1 MLRIL
6 RDKKTAKKVWIGLAI
21 IIIPAFTLWGFG
33 SSSRSKEENTPAGK
47 MFGKNVSNLEFR
59 KAIAATRTA
68 AIMQFGDNFPKIEK
82 YLNLEGQAW
91 ERLVLLQEAKKRK
104 INISDKEVIE
114 TIQKMPYFQKKSAF
128 DNKTYVEIL
137 RYVFRLQPRAFEEQ
151 LRQNLILAKLY
162 SQVTDGVKIEDSQ
175 IRQEWLKNN
184 EELSIYYIAALF
196 AEFANK
202 INPDDKE
209 ISAYYDKNK
218 DIFKEPPSLNLE
230 YILTESD
237 EEAKKITDLINKKY
251 DLDKISKELNLPKK
265 ETGLFKQYA
274 PPAALKIPQETLNLI
289 LTLKEGLPAPV
300 AKVDNTYYAYAL
312 KENKPAEAPALA
324 EVKEKIKELIT
335 NEESRK
341 IAQAKIKE
349 CADKLK
355 NKPFDQVASAS
366 AYGFK
371 TGQTKFFK
379 SSDQLDN
386 LGPGQIFWENAKKLK
401 ENQLSDIFSD
411 SNGYYIIK
419 LKANK
424 PVDEDKFAKEKKDL
438 GDNILS
444 REKSKVFGKFTEEM
458 KKKAL

>member
-1 MLRIL
+1 MLKIL
-6 RDKKTAKKVWIGLAI
+6 RNKKTAKKVWIGLAI

-33 SSSRSKEENTPAGK
+33 SSSRSKEESASAGK
-47 MFGKNVSNLEFR
+47 IFGKNVSNLEFK
-59 KAIAATRTA
+59 KAIAATRTS
-68 AIMQFGDNFPKIEK
+68 AIMQFGDDFPKIEK

-91 ERLVLLQEAKKRK
+91 ERLILLQEAKKRK
-104 INISDKEVIE
+104 INISDQEVIN
-114 TIQKMPYFQKKSAF
+114 TIQKMPYFQKKSSF

-137 RYVFRLQPRAFEEQ
+137 RYVFRLQPRTFEEQ

-175 IRQEWLKNN
+175 IRQEWLKSN

-196 AEFANK
+196 AEFAKK
-202 INPDDKE
+202 IKPEDKE

-237 EEAKKITDLINKKY
+237 TESKKITDLINKKY
-251 DLDKISKELNLPKK
+251 DLEKISKELNLAKK

-274 PPAALKIPQETLNLI
+274 PPPVLKIPQETLNLV
-289 LTLKEGLPAPV
+289 LSLKEGLPAPV
-300 AKVDNTYYAYAL
+300 VKVDKTYYVYAL
-312 KENKPAEAPALA
+312 KENKPAEIPGLA
-324 EVKEKIKELIT
+324 EVKDKIKEIIID
-335 NEESRK
+335 EESKK

-355 NKPFDQVASAS
+355 NEPFNRVASAS

-379 SSDQLDN
+379 SGDQLDI
-386 LGPGQIFWENAKKLK
+386 LGQGKIFWENAKKLK
-401 ENQLSDIFSD
+401 ETQLSDIFSN

-424 PVDEDKFAKEKKDL
+424 PVDEEKFAKEKKEF
-438 GDNILS
+438 GDNMLS
-444 REKSKVFGKFTEEM
+444 GEKNKVFGKFTDEM
-458 KKKAL
+458 KKKAQ